1 MGDHARARPCPT
13 HPPAAPRHRGHAG
26 RRHHRR
32 RDHRVPEPALDRAGH
47 DRDPGA
53 GDAPVRPLRMGR
65 LDPLGDV
72 GRALLRLGRPDVLQR
87 RHLHVQAVPG
97 RGRGDV
103 HGEVLR
109 RVGDRVQGVL
119 SAVALAPFAL
129 TRVESSRLARS
140 LSSGTSGR
148 LSAHLA
154 GPDDDAALLSLQVTG
169 SVFLEA
175 FGNTPELLHREYAEL
190 LPSMTHVVV
199 LDKVAQAPVGALI
212 LQEAPAARL
221 KTVVDLAAPPWS
233 IGAASSLAA
242 LDLAPEDRNAADLL
256 VMAVDGAFRNR
267 GIAQLLMYAGWVASV
282 ARGIDR
288 WTAIL
293 DDGLLGGLGPLTGG
307 AGVPIG
313 SAHSAPYLGSPGSTP
328 ITVRMNP
335 DEDGDLLSRMQRV
348 GRLAERTTAFCPRL
362 EPDRVL
368 FQSLAAPAVAA

>member
-1 MGDHARARPCPT
+1 MGEHARARPGT
-13 HPPAAPRHRGHAG
+13 SHPPAASRHPGHAG
-26 RRHHRR
+26 CRHHRR
-32 RDHRVPEPALDRAGH
+32 GDLGVPEPALGRAGH

-53 GDAPVRPLRMGR
+53 GAAPVRPLRVGR
-65 LDPLGDV
+65 LDPLGDL
-72 GRALLRLGRPDVLQR
+72 GGALLRVGRPDVLQR
-87 RHLHVQAVPG
+87 RHLHVQAVRG
-97 RGRGDV
+97 RGRGAV

-119 SAVALAPFAL
+119 SAMALEPFAL
-129 TRVESSRLARS
+129 TRVESARLARS
-140 LSSGTSGR
+140 LSSGSSGR

-175 FGNTPELLHREYAEL
+175 FGNTPELLHREYAGL

-212 LQEAPAARL
+212 LQEGPAASL

-233 IGAASSLAA
+233 LPAASSLAA
-242 LDLAPEDRNAADLL
+242 LALAPHDRNAADLL
-256 VMAVDGAFRNR
+256 VMAVDSAFRNR

-293 DDGLLGGLGPLTGG
+293 DDGLLRGLDQLTAG
-307 AGVPIG
+307 AVVPI
-313 SAHSAPYLGSPGSTP
+313 AWSAPYLGSPGSTP
-328 ITVRMNP
+328 ITVRMDP
-335 DEDGDLLSRMQRV
+335 ALDGDLLSRMQRV
-348 GRLAERTTAFCPRL
+348 GRLVERTTTFCPRL
-362 EPDRVL
+362 EPDRL
-368 FQSLAAPAVAA
+368 AFQSLGIPVSV

>member
-1 MGDHARARPCPT
+1 MGEHARARPGST
-13 HPPAAPRHRGHAG
+13 HPSAAPRHRGHAG

-32 RDHRVPEPALDRAGH
+32 RDHRVPEPAVGRARH

-53 GDAPVRPLRMGR
+53 GAAPVRPLRMGR

-97 RGRGDV
+97 RGRGEV

-140 LSSGTSGR
+140 LTSGSSGR

-154 GPDDDAALLSLQVTG
+154 GPDDDAALLSLQLTG

-190 LPSMTHVVV
+190 LRSMTHAVV

-212 LQEAPAARL
+212 LQEGPAASL

-233 IGAASSLAA
+233 FSAASSLFA
-242 LDLAPEDRNAADLL
+242 LDLAPHDRTAADLL
-256 VMAVDGAFRNR
+256 VMAVDREFRNR
-267 GIAQLLMYAGWVASV
+267 SIAQLLMYAGWVASV

-293 DDGLLGGLGPLTGG
+293 DDGLLRGLDQLTAGAVVPL
-307 AGVPIG
+307 A
-313 SAHSAPYLGSPGSTP
+313 SSAPYLGSPGSTP
-328 ITVRMNP
+328 ITVRMHP
-335 DEDGDLLSRMQRV
+335 DEDGDLLSRVQRV
-348 GRLAERTTAFCPRL
+348 GRLAERTMTFCARL
-362 EPDRVL
+362 EPDRL
-368 FQSLAAPAVAA
+368 AFQSLSVPAFSAA